1 MRNYHFELVL
11 AAPTTEEEDE
21 RLFDRFEGRVS
32 SAVVNGVPLL
42 YLHLVAPSMD
52 HAVREAIA
60 GTGELGLRA
69 QRIELDPD
77 VFLAEAA

>member
-11 AAPTTEEEDE
+11 GVPTTDAEDE

-32 SAVVNGVPLL
+32 SAVANGVPLL
-42 YLHLVAPSMD
+42 YLHLAAPSMD
-52 HAVREAIA
+52 DALREAIA
-60 GTGELGLRA
+60 GTRELGLCVR
-69 QRIELDPD
+69 RIELDPE